1 MKLLKPHQLAF
12 SFIGCFLGAGF
23 VSGQELWQFF
33 GSFGASGLLGAAL
46 ASALLC
52 FFAGILMII
61 SRKTGITDMEKVIY
75 WKNAPRL
82 QIIFAIIELV
92 FMFSIY
98 IVMIAGAGSL
108 AEQLTGLGWIKP
120 AFSALFCA
128 ALTAVSLRGVSGLV
142 GIFSKVMPALTVMAI
157 AISAAAVF
165 RSDSLSFGTVT
176 NSNPLMVNWGVAA
189 FTYLSYNFLCAIGV
203 IAPMGRMAKSVR
215 SIVIGSVIGCAV
227 LFAISAAII
236 LAVATMP
243 ETALTELPMIAI
255 CADMHPI
262 LEYIYAILLFCAM
275 FGASMSVFVPIPDF
289 FCRFEKIKKHR
300 LTFACILSFA
310 AWLGSNLGF
319 SKLIG
324 SVYPVF
330 GYIGAAA
337 LVLIVIHFFKAIK
350 NKTSTEV

>member
-1 MKLLKPHQLAF
+1 MRQLKAWQLAF
-12 SFIGCFLGAGF
+12 TFIGCFLGAGF

-33 GSFGASGLLGAAL
+33 GSFGAGGLWGAAL

-52 FFAGILMII
+52 FFAAILMLI
-61 SRKTGITDMEKVIY
+61 SRFTGVTDMEKIIY
-75 WKNAPRL
+75 WKDAPIL
-82 QIIFAIIELV
+82 QTVLGIVEIV

-108 AEQLTGLGWIKP
+108 AEQLTGLGWVKP
-120 AFSALFCA
+120 VFSAIFCA
-128 ALTAVSLRGVSGLV
+128 GLTAVSLGGVSGLV
-142 GIFSKVMPALTVMAI
+142 GIFSKVMPALTLMAI

-165 RSDSLSFGTVT
+165 RADSLDFSTCT
-176 NSNPLMVNWGVAA
+176 NDNPLMVNWAVAA

-203 IAPMGRMAKSVR
+203 IAPMGKMVKRTR
-215 SIVIGSVIGCAV
+215 TIVIGAAMGCGV

-243 ETALTELPMIAI
+243 ETALTELPMIAV
-255 CADMHPI
+255 CANMHPVP
-262 LEYIYAILLFCAM
+262 EYVYALLLFCAM

-289 FCRFEKIKKHR
+289 FSRFRPVKEHR
-300 LTFACILSFA
+300 LLFACILSFL

-324 SVYPVF
+324 TVYPVF

-337 LVLIVIHFFKAIK
+337 LVLLVIHFFKIIK
-350 NKTSTEV
+350 NKSATEV

>member
-1 MKLLKPHQLAF
+1 MKQLKPWQLAF
-12 SFIGCFLGAGF
+12 TFIGCFLGAGF

-33 GSFGASGLLGAAL
+33 GSFGSSGLLGALL

-61 SRKTGITDMEKVIY
+61 SRKTGVTDMEKIIY
-75 WKNAPRL
+75 WKDAPVL
-82 QIIFAIIELV
+82 EAILGIIEIV

-108 AEQLTGLGWIKP
+108 AEQLTGWHWVKP
-120 AFSALFCA
+120 VFSAIFCA
-128 ALTAVSLRGVSGLV
+128 ALTAVSLGGVGGLV
-142 GIFSKVMPALTVMAI
+142 GIFSKVMPVLTVMAI

-165 RSDSLSFGTVT
+165 RADDLSFGVST
-176 NSNPLMVNWGVAA
+176 NDNPLMVNWGIAA

-203 IAPMGRMAKSVR
+203 IAPMGRMMKNTR
-215 SIVIGSVIGCAV
+215 GIVIGSFIGCAI

-243 ETALTELPMIAI
+243 ETALTELPMIAV
-255 CADMHPI
+255 CASMHPV
-262 LEYIYAILLFCAM
+262 LEYVYAVLLFCAM

-289 FCRFEKIKKHR
+289 FCRFKAIKKHR
-300 LTFACILSFA
+300 LLFACALSFI

-324 SVYPVF
+324 TVYPVF

-337 LVLIVIHFFKAIK
+337 LVLIVIHFFKVIK
-350 NKTSTEV
+350 KSTTEV